1 LDELEKKLSEFLSSE
16 DESEITEEYVEV
28 TRKQLYEEIEQSK
41 SGWTQNTVGFS
52 LNEIRR
58 G

>member
-1 LDELEKKLSEFLSSE
+1 MDKLEKKLSVFLSDK
-16 DESEITEEYVEV
+16 DESEITEEFIEE
-28 TRKQLYEEIEQSK
+28 TRKKLYDEVERSK

>member
-1 LDELEKKLSEFLSSE
+1 MDELEKKVKEFLSDKE
-16 DESEITEEYVEV
+16 ESEITEEFIEE
-28 TRKQLYEEIEQSK
+28 TRKKLYEEIEQSK